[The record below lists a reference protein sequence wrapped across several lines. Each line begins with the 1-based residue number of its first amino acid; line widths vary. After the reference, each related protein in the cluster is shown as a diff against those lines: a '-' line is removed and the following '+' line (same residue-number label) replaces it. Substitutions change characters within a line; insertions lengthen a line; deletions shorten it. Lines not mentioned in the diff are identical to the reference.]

1 MERLYLLDLAA
12 RNADW
17 ASVRQTTIASNIA
30 NANTPGYLAR
40 EVEPFSEVLDQT
52 RLAMAKTSSS
62 HLDPSDAAL
71 RVDSVKQADDWS
83 VSVSGNSVSLDQE
96 LIKAGEV
103 NRAFSLDTS
112 IMRSFQRML
121 LASVRSGS

>member
-1 MERLYLLDLAA
+1 MERLYLMDLAA

-40 EVEPFSEVLDQT
+40 DVEPFSEVFDKT
-52 RLAMAKTSSS
+52 RLAMAKTSPS

-71 RVDSVKQADDWS
+71 RVDSAKQADDWS

-103 NRAFSLDTS
+103 NRAFSLDTN

>member
-62 HLDPSDAAL
+62 HLDPTDAAL
-71 RVDSVKQADDWS
+71 RVDSAKQADDWS